1 VVLPKFLWKLG
12 GCDFDSPAV
21 KQYRDIVCNELD
33 SIFDERIEQMAKG
46 EIHQERWDM
55 DVLQRLMVSYEAGEL
70 SKDDIR
76 AEILGFFL
84 AGHETTANTLSF
96 LLWEIMKNPEIYQK
110 IEDEVKDVVIEGGK
124 EIESISHLK

>member
-1 VVLPKFLWKLG
+1 MWNLI
-12 GCDFDSPAV
+12 GCDFNSPSV
-21 KQYRDIVCNELD
+21 KLYRDSVCDTLD
-33 SIFDERIEQMAKG
+33 KIFDERIEQMANR

-55 DVLQRLMVSYEAGEL
+55 DVLQRLMISYKAGEL
-70 SKDDIR
+70 SRDEIR

-96 LLWEIMKNPEIYQK
+96 LLWESMKNPEVYK
-110 IEDEVKDVVIEGGK
+110 RIEDEVKGVVIEDGK